1 MMQSDGTSVRV
12 DSPDRLQQ
20 ELNRRSAA
28 LAESEARFDSI
39 VERTAD
45 GIVIVA
51 EDGRIRFANPCAEKM
66 FGRTAEDLVGQD
78 LGLPVLAGETT
89 EMDILPQGG
98 REPVVAE
105 LRASATTWE
114 GAPAYIISL
123 RDMTDRKHA
132 EERAQRLLLEQAA
145 REEAEKAALRFRFL
159 ANAGATLDASL
170 NAAETLVQLAE
181 LIAGR
186 VADWCLIDLLE
197 AERIHRAASAHA
209 DPERQPLLASMPSP
223 RPATRVL
230 QSGAAELHVGLNVDT
245 MSELA
250 VDDAHAQLLL
260 RLGTR
265 SSITV
270 PLDAREFRLGTM
282 TFVSG
287 SRDFDDADFA
297 FAVEI
302 ASRAA
307 RALENSRLYEAA
319 LMANR
324 AKSDFLAVMSHELRT
339 PLNAIM
345 GYADLLSLGVA
356 GAVDTKQADY
366 LRRIDASASQLLHI
380 IEEVLAYAQMEA
392 GRAEAH
398 PETIRLGDPIYE
410 VIDTAEPLIAEKG
423 LTFRQVVPQP
433 DAALYTDGGKLGQL
447 VLNLLT
453 NAVKFT
459 ERGSVTLSATMEG
472 EDVVIAVTDTGI
484 GIAPGELEH
493 VFAPFQQVE
502 QGKTRRAG
510 GSGLGLSVSR
520 QLARLLGGDLTVES
534 KLGSGSTFTV
544 RLPRRLP
551 PVH

>member
-1 MMQSDGTSVRV
+1 MQSDHDAIPV
-12 DSPDRLQQ
+12 DSTERLQQ
-20 ELNRRSAA
+20 ELSRRSAA

-51 EDGRIRFANPCAEKM
+51 EDGRIRFANPCAEQM
-66 FGRTAEDLVGQD
+66 FGRSAEQLVGQD

-89 EMDILPQGG
+89 EMDILQQGG

-145 REEAEKAALRFRFL
+145 REEAEKAAVRFRFL
-159 ANAGATLDASL
+159 ADAVATLDASL
-170 NAAETLVQLAE
+170 NAAETLAQLAE
-181 LIAGR
+181 LVAGR
-186 VADWCLIDLLE
+186 VADWCLIDLLDS
-197 AERIHRAASAHA
+197 ERMHRVASAHA
-209 DPERQPLLASMPSP
+209 DPEQQPLLAGMPSP

-230 QSGAAELHVGLNVDT
+230 QSGAAELHVGLD
-245 MSELA
+245 MDGMGELA

-260 RLGTR
+260 QLGTR

-270 PLDAREFRLGTM
+270 PLDARERRLGTM
-282 TFVSG
+282 TFGCG
-287 SRDFDDADFA
+287 SRDYDETDLGFSL
-297 FAVEI
+297 EI

-307 RALENSRLYEAA
+307 RALENARLYEAA

-324 AKSDFLAVMSHELRT
+324 SKSDFLAVMSHELRT
-339 PLNAIM
+339 PLNAII
-345 GYADLLSLGVA
+345 GYADLLTLGVA
-356 GAVDTKQADY
+356 GAVDTTQAGY
-366 LRRIDASASQLLHI
+366 LGRIDSSASQLLHI

-398 PETIRLGDPIYE
+398 PESIRLGDPIYE

-423 LTFRQVVPQP
+423 LTFRQVLPEP
-433 DAALYTDGGKLGQL
+433 EAPLYTDGSKLGQL
-447 VLNLLT
+447 VLNLMT

-459 ERGSVTLSATMEG
+459 EQGSVTLSAAVEG
-472 EDVVIAVTDTGI
+472 EDVVIAVADTGI
-484 GIAPGELEH
+484 GIAAGELEH
-493 VFAPFQQVE
+493 IFAPFQQVE

-510 GSGLGLSVSR
+510 GSGLGLSVSL

-534 KLGSGSTFTV
+534 TLGSGSTFTV
-544 RLPRRLP
+544 RLPRQLRAAE
-551 PVH
+551 